1 MKKRSVLVGLLVLCM
16 LILGGCGEKEK
27 FDKAHAE
34 VMQLMKQ
41 AVAVK
46 AENVKVRTNKDFTY
60 NAEDLQKQ
68 DEAITAAEQ
77 KNQEIM
83 DQVNAK
89 LKEMEEYAE
98 SDSSLALQLESIKT
112 AVEQREKQWQQGIA
126 ERKSIANMLKQAV
139 PAGPPSNPWKDVSKF
154 KDQ

>member
-46 AENVKVRTNKDFTY
+46 AETLKLGQTKTLHTMQKTCRNRMRLLQRQSRRTR
-60 NAEDLQKQ
+60 
-68 DEAITAAEQ
+68 
-77 KNQEIM
+77 
-83 DQVNAK
+83 K
-89 LKEMEEYAE
+89 LWIR
-98 SDSSLALQLESIKT
+98 ST
-112 AVEQREKQWQQGIA
+112 
-126 ERKSIANMLKQAV
+126 
-139 PAGPPSNPWKDVSKF
+139 PS
-154 KDQ
+154 

>member
-1 MKKRSVLVGLLVLCM
+1 MKKKRISGITCIVYADSGRM
-16 LILGGCGEKEK
+16 WGKKK

-68 DEAITAAEQ
+68 DEAIAAAEQ

-98 SDSSLALQLESIKT
+98 SDSSLAPQLESIKT
-112 AVEQREKQWQQGIA
+112 AVEQREKAVAARNRGA
-126 ERKSIANMLKQAV
+126 EIHC
-139 PAGPPSNPWKDVSKF
+139 
-154 KDQ
+154 